1 MKKSFLTVLF
11 ALFCTM
17 GFAQL
22 SFNVKAGL
30 NLSSYIGENS
40 DHSKFKPGA
49 RIGVGMEYQ
58 FSDLVSLQPSL
69 FFSQKGAKYSSG
81 YSGSVVDADADVKI
95 NQLYLEL
102 PINVQFRFNIA
113 DNTNL
118 VIATGPYLVYG
129 VGGKAKFDGKASV
142 GGININGEE
151 KVDTISDDGLNYNR
165 FDAGWNIGLGVEFGR
180 ILVGVDT
187 QLGFCKIMDGDAPH
201 NANIGITLGYK
212 F

>member
-1 MKKSFLTVLF
+1 MKKSILTVLF
-11 ALFCTM
+11 ALCSTI
-17 GFAQL
+17 GFAQV
-22 SFNVKAGL
+22 SFQVKAGL

-58 FSDLVSLQPSL
+58 FTDLISLQPSL

-81 YSGSVVDADADVKI
+81 YEGTVVDADADVKI

-102 PINVQFRFNIA
+102 PINVQFRFNLA

-118 VIATGPYLVYG
+118 VIATGPYLACG
-129 VGGKAKFDGKASV
+129 VGGKTKFDGGASI
-142 GGININGEE
+142 GGITVNGGD
-151 KVDTISDDGLNYNR
+151 KVNTFGSDDLDYNR
-165 FDAGWNIGLGVEFGR
+165 FDAGWNIGLGVEFGK
-180 ILVGVDT
+180 ILVGLDT
-187 QLGFCKIMDGDAPH
+187 QLGFCKVMDGNAPH
-201 NANIGITLGYK
+201 NASIGITLGYK

>member
-1 MKKSFLTVLF
+1 MKKSILTVLF
-11 ALFCTM
+11 ALCSTI
-17 GFAQL
+17 GFAQV
-22 SFNVKAGL
+22 SFQVKAGL

-58 FSDLVSLQPSL
+58 FTDLISLQPSL

-81 YSGSVVDADADVKI
+81 YEGTVVDADADVKI

-102 PINVQFRFNIA
+102 PINVQFRFNLA

-118 VIATGPYLVYG
+118 VIETGPYLACG
-129 VGGKAKFDGKASV
+129 VGGKTKFDGGASI
-142 GGININGEE
+142 GGI
-151 KVDTISDDGLNYNR
+151 DYNR
-165 FDAGWNIGLGVEFGR
+165 FDAGWNIGLGVEFGK
-180 ILVGVDT
+180 ILVGLDT
-187 QLGFCKIMDGDAPH
+187 QLGFCKVMDGNAPH

>member
-1 MKKSFLTVLF
+1 MMKKSFLTVLF

-58 FSDLVSLQPSL
+58 FSGLVSLQPSL

-102 PINVQFRFNIA
+102 PLMVGARIHTASNFDLLFKG
-113 DNTNL
+113 
-118 VIATGPYLVYG
+118 GPYLAYG
-129 VGGKAKFDGKASV
+129 VGGKTKIDGVSEKA
-142 GGININGEE
+142 
-151 KVDTISDDGLNYNR
+151 DTFGDDGLKR
-165 FDAGWNIGLGVEFGR
+165 FDAGLGLGVAFEFGN
-180 ILVGVDT
+180 IVVGVET
-187 QLGFCKIMDGDAPH
+187 GTSFTKVASGVSAH
-201 NANIGITLGYK
+201 NLSALATIGYK